1 MSNAEL
7 TMDDLFE
14 AGYAIRMFDI
24 IGPIVEFRTK
34 TRRYKIDSDKVTSWW
49 TLRYVKEFRVGGHSL
64 LVFCAKVEDLD
75 QLEKVNHG
83 AI

>member
-1 MSNAEL
+1 MPDAEL
-7 TMDDLFE
+7 TIDDLFE
-14 AGYAIRMFDI
+14 AGYAICMTD

-34 TRRYKIDSDKVTSWW
+34 TRRYRIDSNKVSGWW
-49 TLRYVKEFRVGGHSL
+49 TLRYVKNFRVGGHSL

-75 QLEKVNHG
+75 QLEEVNHG